1 MTQQTAHEALMEA
14 LEDDST
20 AFAVVAQPDTRLSQL
35 HASYADAKA
44 RADEA
49 GKQLKAITDAI
60 KVELNTAAPEETRV
74 ELRGDA
80 GPALVLRYSER
91 WTLDSKRMK
100 TEDPETYVRYARKG
114 GAWSLSQAR
123 A

>member
-1 MTQQTAHEALMEA
+1 MTTTHEALVEA
-14 LEDDST
+14 LDEGET
-20 AFAVVAQPDTRLSQL
+20 YTVVADGDTRLAQL

-74 ELRGDA
+74 ELRGEA
-80 GPALVLRYSER
+80 GPPLALRYTER
-91 WTLDSKRMK
+91 WTLDSKGLK
-100 TEDPETYVRYARKG
+100 AADPETYVRYARKSG
-114 GAWSLSQAR
+114 SWSLTQVR

>member
-1 MTQQTAHEALMEA
+1 MTTAHEALLDAMDEGEA
-14 LEDDST
+14 YT
-20 AFAVVAQPDTRLSQL
+20 VVADPDTRLAQL

-44 RADEA
+44 KADEA

-91 WTLDSKRMK
+91 WTLDSKK
-100 TEDPETYVRYARKG
+100 LKAENPETYVRYARKG
-114 GAWSLSQAR
+114 GAWSLTQAR
-123 A
+123 GA

>member
-1 MTQQTAHEALMEA
+1 MTQQTTHEALVEA
-14 LEDDST
+14 MDEGEPYT
-20 AFAVVAQPDTRLSQL
+20 VVADPDTRLAQL

-49 GKQLKAITDAI
+49 AKQLKAITDAI

-80 GPALVLRYSER
+80 GPGLVLRYTER
-91 WTLDSKRMK
+91 WTLDSKKMK
-100 TEDPETYVRYARKG
+100 AEDPLTYVRYARKG
-114 GAWSLSQAR
+114 GSWSLSQVR